1 MGERRTRSS
10 FAKAIAQ
17 NGFFAN
23 GKLYGRKE
31 EEETLLKAYR
41 RTRQAP
47 LKSNE
52 NNCCNHQLVLIS
64 GPPGTG
70 KTSLASTLRYQVVV
84 KDKGFLVSGKF
95 EPMALGQEPYEVFA
109 SALTEYTD
117 QFLES
122 SSQARVETLRTA
134 VREAVGPE
142 AGLLTDIFPALKH
155 LLGPTERPTR
165 VYGTEALH
173 RFRFVFCN
181 FIRALSKCAPLVL
194 LLDDLQWA
202 DCLSTELLRAL
213 FHTPNMAL
221 LVIGVHRCN
230 VETTTSSKHSPW
242 QNIRGNITPFAAT
255 VQDLERE
262 PTTVI
267 DILKIELNN
276 LNVHDVTI
284 LLADSLLKKP
294 EETRFLA
301 DVVCIQTSGNVFHVL
316 QLLRL
321 LIDQGLLR
329 QDENEIWQWDDDKLS
344 GRVGSEHTIEDL
356 VRQTIER
363 LPRPLQEA
371 LKVASCMGDEIDD
384 SALDLVVLTS
394 TGKYLEQAAEEGLLT
409 FFPQFGGYRFAHS
422 WIRQTAFEMI
432 PEDERDA
439 FYLKIG
445 RRLWKASSPAAR
457 DKNIFMIVSLLNK
470 ALSII
475 TDERER
481 YKVAELN
488 LRAGEQA
495 IEVVAFSYAS
505 RFLKKGI
512 QLLGESRWKDQ
523 YDLSLALYS
532 TASEVEFINGN
543 FQRTIEMIKNIF
555 EHGHCI
561 EDKFRAYKSLIRSTA
576 FQENVHEATM
586 IGIDALKQL
595 GEPIP
600 LKATKFTIAVELAKV
615 KMALR
620 GKTNQDLLNL
630 PPMRDKSKI
639 ESSEI
644 LNLIVFSGYQARG
657 PHTALF
663 CFRSVLLTLKYGLH
677 EGSSVAFAL
686 YGAMLCGMGLDFKT
700 GHRFGQLAISLAE
713 DMHAKEMMP
722 MVYFIVGAGIN
733 HWTQPSK
740 ESLEILEYAA
750 NIGIEVGNVDFA
762 LMSMHC
768 RSINMACFG
777 LPLRTVEVEVLE
789 TMRLA
794 KLHRRKKSVAINSVL
809 LQLLHCWTGRAKNP
823 ARLSGSV
830 IDFDEKMTYFL
841 ETNNKTWVL
850 SMYFYSMVLA
860 YTFED
865 YEFAGKMSEGSC
877 DVQKTPA
884 ALEITVEIRYMEGL
898 TAAALLRKGRECSKN
913 TKIARSALKQLKKW
927 AKESPRIFTAKHELL
942 EAELLSL
949 KAKVDPSKVYAVYE
963 KAIKAATEEG
973 YTRDA
978 ALACER
984 EGDYKKSNGD
994 VDGAIKLWRRAIT
1007 LYDQWGATEKSED
1020 LRAKA
1025 LLNEKGVDGNTS
1037 RSITTIGDDRSSL
1050 ITLENIHSTVDSQEC
1065 ES

>member
-10 FAKAIAQ
+10 FAKAISQ
-17 NGFFAN
+17 NVFFAN

-31 EEETLLKAYR
+31 EEETLLKVYR
-41 RTRQAP
+41 RTRQVP
-47 LKSNE
+47 SEINE
-52 NNCCNHQLVLIS
+52 NNGCNHQLVLIS
-64 GPPGTG
+64 GHPGTG
-70 KTSLASTLRYQVVV
+70 KTSLANTLRYQVVV

-95 EPMALGQEPYEVFA
+95 EPMALNQEPYEVFA

-122 SSQARVETLRTA
+122 SSQARVEALRTA
-134 VREAVGPE
+134 VRESVGPE
-142 AGLLTDIFPALKH
+142 AGLLTDIIPALER
-155 LLGPTERPTR
+155 LLGPTEIPTR

-181 FIRALSKCAPLVL
+181 FIRALSKSAPLVL

-221 LVIGVHRCN
+221 LVICVHHSN
-230 VETTTSSKHSPW
+230 VETTTSSSPKHSPW
-242 QNIRGNITPFAAT
+242 QDVRGNIPFAAT
-255 VQDLERE
+255 IQDLERE

-276 LNVHDVTI
+276 LSVHDVTI
-284 LLADSLLKKP
+284 LLADILLKKP

-301 DVVCIQTSGNVFHVL
+301 DVVYIQTNGNVFHVL

-321 LIDQGLLR
+321 LIDQGLLH

-384 SALDLVVLTS
+384 SALDLVLLTS
-394 TGKYLEQAAEEGLLT
+394 TGKYLEQAADEGLLT

-445 RRLWKASSPAAR
+445 RRLWKASSPAVR

-470 ALSII
+470 ALLTI
-475 TDERER
+475 TDVRER

-488 LRAGEQA
+488 LRAAEQA
-495 IEVVAFSYAS
+495 IEVAAFPYAS

-523 YDLSLALYS
+523 YDLSLAVYS
-532 TASEVEFINGN
+532 TASEVECINGN
-543 FQRTIEMIKNIF
+543 FQRVIEFNGEIF
-555 EHGHCI
+555 EHGQCI
-561 EDKFRAYKSLIRSTA
+561 EDKLRAYKSLIRSTDM
-576 FQENVHEATM
+576 QENVHEATM
-586 IGIDALKQL
+586 IGIGVLKQL

-600 LKATKFTIAVELAKV
+600 SKATKFTISVELVKV

-630 PPMRDKSKI
+630 SPMRDISKI

-657 PHTALF
+657 PYTALL

-700 GHRFGQLAISLAE
+700 GYRFGQLAISLAE
-713 DMHAKEMMP
+713 DMHAKEMIP
-722 MVYFIVGAGIN
+722 MVYFTVGAAIN
-733 HWTQPSK
+733 HWTQPLK
-740 ESLEILEYAA
+740 ESLEILEYGG
-750 NIGIEVGNVDFA
+750 NIGMEVGNVDFA
-762 LMSMHC
+762 LHSMHC
-768 RSINMACFG
+768 RSANMAFFG
-777 LPLRTVEVEVLE
+777 LPLCTVEVGILE
-789 TMRLA
+789 SMRLA
-794 KLHRRKKSVAINSVL
+794 KLHRRKKSLAIDSVL
-809 LQLLHCWTGRAKNP
+809 LQLLHCWTGRATNP

-841 ETNNKTWVL
+841 ETNNNTCVL
-850 SMYFYSMVLA
+850 EMYFYSMVLA

-877 DVQKTPA
+877 DVQKAPA
-884 ALEITVEIRYMEGL
+884 AIFATVEIRFMEGL

-913 TKIARSALKQLKKW
+913 TKIARSALKQLKRW
-927 AKESPRIFTAKHELL
+927 AKESSRIFTGKHELL
-942 EAELLSL
+942 KAELLSL
-949 KAKVDPSKVYAVYE
+949 RAKVDPSKVYAVYE

-984 EGDYKKSNGD
+984 EGDYKKSSGD
-994 VDGAIKLWRRAIT
+994 ADGAIKLWRRAIT

-1025 LLNEKGVDGNTS
+1025 LLNEKGVGGYTS
-1037 RSITTIGDDRSSL
+1037 RSITTTIGDERSSL
-1050 ITLENIHSTVDSQEC
+1050 ITL
-1065 ES
+1065 

>member
-1 MGERRTRSS
+1 MEERRTRSS
-10 FAKAIAQ
+10 FAKAIAK
-17 NGFFAN
+17 NGFFSKE
-23 GKLYGRKE
+23 KLYGRKE

-41 RTRQAP
+41 QTRQVP
-47 LKSNE
+47 LE
-52 NNCCNHQLVLIS
+52 NSENTCCNHQLVLIS
-64 GPPGTG
+64 GRPGTG
-70 KTSLASTLRYQVVV
+70 KTSLASTLRHQVVV

-117 QFLES
+117 EFLES
-122 SSQARVETLRTA
+122 SSQARVEALRTA
-134 VREAVGPE
+134 VKEAVGPE
-142 AGLLTDIFPALKH
+142 AGLLTDIIPALER

-165 VYGTEALH
+165 VYGTEAPH

-181 FIRALSKCAPLVL
+181 FIRALSQCTPLVL

-202 DCLSTELLRAL
+202 DCLSTELLRVL

-230 VETTTSSKHSPW
+230 VQTTTLSKYSSW
-242 QNIRGNITPFAAT
+242 QDIRGNITPFAASI
-255 VQDLERE
+255 QDLERE
-262 PTTVI
+262 LTTVI
-267 DILKIELNN
+267 DILKIELND

-284 LLADSLLKKP
+284 LLADILLKNP

-301 DVVCIQTSGNVFHVL
+301 DVVCIQTNGNVFHVL

-321 LIDQGLLR
+321 LIDQGLLHR
-329 QDENEIWQWDDDKLS
+329 ENEVWQWDDDKLS
-344 GRVGSEHTIEDL
+344 GRVGSEYTIEDL
-356 VRQTIER
+356 LRQTIEL
-363 LPRPLQEA
+363 LPRPLQEV

-384 SALDLVVLTS
+384 SALDLVLLTS

-445 RRLWKASSPAAR
+445 RRLWKASSLAAR

-470 ALSII
+470 ALSTI

-481 YKVAELN
+481 YQVAELN
-488 LRAGEQA
+488 LQAGEKA
-495 IEVVAFSYAS
+495 IEVVAFPYAS

-512 QLLGESRWKDQ
+512 QLLGEGRWKDQ

-532 TASEVEFINGN
+532 TASEVECINGN
-543 FQRTIEMIKNIF
+543 FQRMIKLIETIF
-555 EHGHCI
+555 EHAQCL
-561 EDKFRAYKSLIRSTA
+561 EDKLRAYKSLIRSTKL
-576 FQENVHEATM
+576 QENVHEATM
-586 IGIDALKQL
+586 IGIDVLKQL

-600 LKATKFTIAVELAKV
+600 LKATKFTIAVELGKV

-639 ESSEI
+639 VSSEI
-644 LNLIVFSGYQARG
+644 LNLIFFSCYQSRG
-657 PHTALF
+657 PHTALL

-686 YGAMLCGMGLDFKT
+686 YGAMLCGMGLDFKA

-733 HWTQPSK
+733 HWTQPFK
-740 ESLEILEYAA
+740 ESLEILDYAG
-750 NIGIEVGNVDFA
+750 NIGMEVGNVDFA
-762 LMSMHC
+762 LLSMHC
-768 RSINMACFG
+768 RSDNMACCG
-777 LPLRTVEVEVLE
+777 LPLCTVEEGIIE

-794 KLHRRKKSVAINSVL
+794 KMHRRQTSLAINSVL
-809 LQLLHCWTGRAKNP
+809 LQLLHCWTGRATNP

-830 IDFDEKMTYFL
+830 IDFDEKMSYFL
-841 ETNNKTWVL
+841 ETNNNTWVVG
-850 SMYFYSMVLA
+850 MYVYSMVLA
-860 YTFED
+860 YTFGD
-865 YEFAGKMSEGSC
+865 YEFAGKMAKGSC
-877 DVQKTPA
+877 DVQKTPG
-884 ALEITVEIRYMEGL
+884 ALLVTVEIRFIEGL
-898 TAAALLRKGRECSKN
+898 TAAALLRKGGKRSEN

-942 EAELLSL
+942 KAELLSL
-949 KAKVDPSKVYAVYE
+949 KAKVNPSKVYAVYE

-973 YTRDA
+973 YNRDA

-984 EGDYKKSNGD
+984 EGDYKKSSED
-994 VDGAIKLWRRAIT
+994 VEGAIKLWRRAIT
-1007 LYDQWGATEKSED
+1007 LYDQWGATEKSEH
-1020 LRAKA
+1020 LRAYA
-1025 LLNEKGVDGNTS
+1025 LLNEKGVAGCTS
-1037 RSITTIGDDRSSL
+1037 RTIPTIGEDRSSHI
-1050 ITLENIHSTVDSQEC
+1050 ITSENIHSR
-1065 ES
+1065 

>member
-1 MGERRTRSS
+1 MEERRTRSS
-10 FAKAIAQ
+10 FARVIAQ

-23 GKLYGRKE
+23 GKLYGRKAE
-31 EEETLLKAYR
+31 EEALLKAYS
-41 RTRQAP
+41 RTRQIP
-47 LKSNE
+47 LQSNE
-52 NNCCNHQLVLIS
+52 NNCCNYQLVLIS

-70 KTSLASTLRYQVVV
+70 KTSLASTLRHQVVV

-122 SSQARVETLRTA
+122 SSQARVEALRTA
-134 VREAVGPE
+134 VMEAVGPE
-142 AGLLTDIFPALKH
+142 AGLLTDIIPALED

-202 DCLSTELLRAL
+202 DCLSTELLRVL
-213 FHTPNMAL
+213 FHTPNMSL

-230 VETTTSSKHSPW
+230 VEPTILSKHSPW
-242 QNIRGNITPFAAT
+242 QDVRGKISPFAASI
-255 VQDLERE
+255 QDLERE
-262 PTTVI
+262 LTTVI
-267 DILKIELNN
+267 DILKIELND

-284 LLADSLLKKP
+284 LLADILLKKP

-301 DVVCIQTSGNVFHVL
+301 DVVCVQTNGNVFHVL
-316 QLLRL
+316 QLVRL
-321 LIDQGLLR
+321 LIDQGLLH
-329 QDENEIWQWDDDKLS
+329 QDKNEVWQWDDDKLS
-344 GRVGSEHTIEDL
+344 GRVGSEHSIQDL

-363 LPRPLQEA
+363 LPRPLQET

-432 PEDERDA
+432 PEDDRDA

-445 RRLWKASSPAAR
+445 RRLWKASSLVAL

-470 ALSII
+470 ALSTI

-488 LRAGEQA
+488 LQAGEKA
-495 IEVVAFSYAS
+495 IEVAAFPNAS

-512 QLLGESRWKDQ
+512 QLLGEGRWKDQ

-532 TASEVEFINGN
+532 TASEVECINGN
-543 FQRTIEMIKNIF
+543 FQRVNKFIETIFK
-555 EHGHCI
+555 HAHCLQ
-561 EDKFRAYKSLIRSTA
+561 DKLRAYKSMIRSMTKSLD
-576 FQENVHEATM
+576 EAAM
-586 IGIDALKQL
+586 IGLDVLKQL

-600 LKATKFTIAVELAKV
+600 LKVTKFAIAVELVKV

-639 ESSEI
+639 VSSEI
-644 LNLIVFSGYQARG
+644 LNLIVFNCYQSRS
-657 PHTALF
+657 PHTALL

-677 EGSSVAFAL
+677 EGSSLAFAL
-686 YGAMLCGMGLDFKT
+686 YGAMLCGMGLDLKA
-700 GHRFGQLAISLAE
+700 GHRFGQLAISLVE
-713 DMHAKEMMP
+713 DAHAKEMMP
-722 MVYFIVGAGIN
+722 MVYFTVGAAIN
-733 HWTQPSK
+733 HWTQPLK
-740 ESLEILEYAA
+740 ESLEILDYAG

-762 LMSMHC
+762 VMSMHS
-768 RSINMACFG
+768 RSVCMACCG
-777 LPLRTVEVEVLE
+777 LPLCTTEEVIIE

-794 KLHRRKKSVAINSVL
+794 KVHRRQTSLAINSVL
-809 LQLLHCWTGRAKNP
+809 LQLIHCLTGRAKNP

-841 ETNNKTWVL
+841 ETNNNTWVIG
-850 SMYFYSMVLA
+850 MYVYSMVLA
-860 YTFED
+860 YTFGD
-865 YEFAGKMSEGSC
+865 YEFAGKMAKGSC

-884 ALEITVEIRYMEGL
+884 ALLITVEIRFMEGL
-898 TAAALLRKGRECSKN
+898 TAVALLRKGWKRNGN

-927 AKESPRIFTAKHELL
+927 AKESPLIFTAKHELL
-942 EAELLSL
+942 KAELLSL
-949 KAKVDPSKVYAVYE
+949 KAKIVPSKVYAVYE
-963 KAIKAATEEG
+963 KAIKAAMEEG
-973 YTRDA
+973 YNRDA

-984 EGDYKKSNGD
+984 EGDYKKSSGD

-1007 LYDQWGATEKSED
+1007 LYDHWGATEKSEH
-1020 LRAKA
+1020 LRAYV
-1025 LLNEKGVDGNTS
+1025 LLNEKAADGHTS
-1037 RSITTIGDDRSSL
+1037 STIPGIGEDRSS
-1050 ITLENIHSTVDSQEC
+1050 ITLQNIHC
-1065 ES
+1065 K